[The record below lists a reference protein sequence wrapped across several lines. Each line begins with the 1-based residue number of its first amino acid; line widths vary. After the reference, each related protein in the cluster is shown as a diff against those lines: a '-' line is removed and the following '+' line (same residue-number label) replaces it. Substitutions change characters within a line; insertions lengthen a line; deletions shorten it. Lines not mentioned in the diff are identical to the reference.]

1 MKNRTGGRT
10 VKKRVFPG
18 LTAVI
23 GGIGTAIIGIIMN
36 LILIPRIEANTNGTR
51 CFDMN
56 LFYKPE
62 TAREFLNLISDDG
75 RFIYLHR
82 QLPLDFV
89 YPVFYT
95 LLFVSLICL
104 LCKSGAGRR
113 ALLTGAAVLAVSDYA
128 ENIMSIIMLK
138 SGIPS
143 DTFAVTASIITSLK
157 TIVMY
162 LLILSILALL
172 IKFIITRRKG
182 KVNNADD

>member
-1 MKNRTGGRT
+1 MGGRT
-10 VKKRVFPG
+10 VKKRIFPG

-36 LILIPRIEANTNGTR
+36 LILIPRIEANTNGIR

-62 TAREFLNLISDDG
+62 TAREFLNLIGEEG

-82 QLPLDFV
+82 QLPLDFI

-113 ALLTGAAVLAVSDYA
+113 VLLTGAVILAISDYA

-138 SGIPS
+138 SGVPS
-143 DTFAVTASIITSLK
+143 DLFAVTASVITSLK

-162 LLILSILALL
+162 LLILSIIVLL
-172 IKFIITRRKG
+172 IRFIITRRKG